1 MFKYTLI
8 LLRINTEMERD
19 LTTEAKIQD
28 AARRVFIAKGFNGC
42 SSREIAK
49 EAGMNVALVNYYF
62 KSKSHLFEII
72 ISSVMKE
79 FTLSL
84 VDVFK
89 SNLSLVNKIRILI
102 EKEYD
107 FLSKHP
113 EIPNFIINELGK
125 KDKSFFDC
133 LDIASD
139 IKATNI
145 FAQVDE
151 AQKNGEM
158 RKIDLVS
165 IMLLLMSN
173 CHFPFMAKPMIQTI
187 HSLEDDA
194 FKEHLMIHKQYV
206 TEMLIHYLFPSKG

>member
-1 MFKYTLI
+1 
-8 LLRINTEMERD
+8 MERD

-79 FTLSL
+79 FTISL
-84 VDVFK
+84 IDVFK
-89 SNLSLVNKIRILI
+89 SNLSLINKIRVLI
-102 EKEYD
+102 EKEYE

-133 LDIASD
+133 LDIAEE

-145 FAQVDE
+145 FLQVEE

-187 HSLEDDA
+187 HSLEDDTY
-194 FKEHLMIHKQYV
+194 KEHLMIHKQYV
-206 TEMLIHYLFPSKG
+206 TEMLIHYLFPSK